1 MTETHVADNG
11 IDERTLRF
19 ACDVIRFIRTI
30 RYEPG
35 IRRLLEQ
42 LVDAAG
48 SIGANRDEAT
58 SGSSRKEFIRYNEI
72 SLRSAKESVRW
83 LRVCADTGLGSREK
97 CLPLIDEGKQIS
109 NILGAIVVNSKR
121 NQKEATAN
129 L

>member
-1 MTETHVADNG
+1 MAKQLEPENG
-11 IDERTLRF
+11 IDERSFRF
-19 ACDVIRFIRTI
+19 ACEVIQFVQTI

-48 SIGANRDEAT
+48 SIGANREEAT

-83 LRVCADTGLGSREK
+83 LRLCSATALGRQDVCLK
-97 CLPLIDEGKQIS
+97 LIDEGRQVA
-109 NILGAIVVNSKR
+109 NILGAIVIRSKR
-121 NQKEATAN
+121 NGP
-129 L
+129 